1 MFKDPGG
8 GRRRASEGKLTEEYE
23 PSAPKISR
31 MVPALRSPRNSW
43 WNALRFRHFCIVIF
57 LSSEASPFGCSES
70 VRHFDLGVV
79 IITTKGSYTRASPAT
94 IKESDEGEECNS
106 LQRKLEG

>member
-1 MFKDPGG
+1 MYDSYDYMKLCAMFKDPGG

-43 WNALRFRHFCIVIF
+43 
-57 LSSEASPFGCSES
+57 
-70 VRHFDLGVV
+70 
-79 IITTKGSYTRASPAT
+79 
-94 IKESDEGEECNS
+94 
-106 LQRKLEG
+106 